1 MMSKYQ
7 LVFVKLESSLI
18 RTIRSRLSRER
29 VLLLRAFTRWW
40 KKKYIHTIKANAI
53 NEFATSSIRS
63 SLRNCLSLNRK
74 TKLFYLRKRLL
85 KWKIS
90 SKHATIAKRTKVKFQ
105 AESAKLRKAIEE
117 KDEVIKTNS
126 KACHTLTSKIA
137 ELNSCISKLKEEQ
150 KKGEEQEKSLR
161 TKLEA
166 MKKKD
171 MQSKDDKINQL
182 KNQIAF
188 LESDNN
194 ELKQKI
200 DSTEASVASFI
211 QEMNQLVDNQ
221 EFSNLP
227 SKDKCNMILL
237 IDWLT
242 YAFQYYI

>member
-18 RTIRSRLSRER
+18 RTIRSRLSREK

-53 NEFATSSIRS
+53 NEYATSSIRA
-63 SLRNCLSLNRK
+63 SLRNCLTLNRK

-85 KWKIS
+85 KWRIA
-90 SKHATIAKRTKVKFQ
+90 SKHSIIAKRTKVKFQ
-105 AESAKLRKAIEE
+105 AENAKLHKAIEE

-137 ELNSCISKLKEEQ
+137 ELNSCISKLKDEQ
-150 KKGEEQEKSLR
+150 KKGDEHEKSLKA
-161 TKLEA
+161 KLEA

-171 MQSKDDKINQL
+171 MKEKDEKINQL
-182 KNQIAF
+182 KNQIAY
-188 LESDNN
+188 LEAENSD
-194 ELKQKI
+194 LKQKI

-211 QEMNQLVDNQ
+211 QEMNQLVDSQ
-221 EFSNLP
+221 EMGNIP
-227 SKDKCNMILL
+227 TK
-237 IDWLT
+237 
-242 YAFQYYI
+242 